1 MNLKFNYILMFV
13 MLALVPEQLSCQAI
27 FDTLNLKEFEVIA
40 DHPESGSQSRTQSID
55 SIQMREFS
63 QQDLGELLAA
73 LTPLYIKSY
82 GRGTLSTVS
91 FRGSG
96 SAHTQVLWEGF
107 RLNSP
112 MLGQVD
118 FSQVP
123 MAFFS
128 DVELLFGGASLEKSG
143 GALGG
148 SVNLSSD
155 FIANES
161 DKTIQLE
168 QTVGSFNT
176 YLTSLGIHLK
186 RGKVS
191 SFTKMIRQ
199 TSDNDFVYNN
209 NSMLPV
215 ESMKQQNAG
224 FENVGFLQK
233 FSIQLK
239 DNQQLYLMSWNQWSD
254 RDLPPIMTNVFKL
267 QEEFQTDMTSRTILG
282 WKKSDKRVALQVK
295 GAYFFENYH
304 YYLKTISQD
313 TDSKILINSGYVK
326 SDVIVELGKGLL
338 MTTGVELEHQSVN
351 SINYDG
357 LKTRNRVLAMAVIEK
372 TFFNRLAL
380 KLVLREEYSDG
391 SFLPLLPYLGASY
404 KPFEKEALFIRF
416 NVSRNYKRPT
426 LNELY
431 FYPVGN
437 INLLPEKAV
446 ELEAGIDF
454 KHDLWAG
461 QSISIGITGYHSSV
475 SNWILWLPGDFEYWF
490 PENITEVVSQ
500 GLEASLY
507 WQANV
512 QDWKLGTSL
521 QYSFTRTTDRSHVD
535 QEHLQLPYIPV
546 HQGNVF
552 VSLGYQPYFARW
564 NISYTGERATTL
576 DTKKNEF
583 NMLPG
588 YWLNHITVGRTF
600 QIRKLDL
607 EARIKVYN
615 VFDVDYQAVVW
626 RAMPGRYVDLTVKIK
641 L

>member
-1 MNLKFNYILMFV
+1 MNLKFNYILMV
-13 MLALVPEQLSCQAI
+13 AMLALVPVQLSCQAI
-27 FDTLNLKEFEVIA
+27 FDTLNLMEFEVIA
-40 DHPESGSQSRTQSID
+40 DHPESGNQSRTQSID
-55 SIQMREFS
+55 SIQMHEFS

-107 RLNSP
+107 QLNSP

-128 DVELLFGGASLEKSG
+128 GVELLFGGASLEKSG

-148 SVNLSSD
+148 SVNLSSN
-155 FIANES
+155 FITGEI

-191 SFTKMIRQ
+191 SFTKIIRQ
-199 TSDNDFVYNN
+199 SSDNDFVYFNN
-209 NSMLPV
+209 AMLPS
-215 ESMKQQNAG
+215 ENMKQQNAG
-224 FENVGFLQK
+224 FDNVGFLQK

-239 DNQQLYLMSWNQWSD
+239 DNQQIYLMSWNQWSD
-254 RDLPPIMTNVFKL
+254 HDLPPIMTNVFKL
-267 QEEFQTDMTSRTILG
+267 QEEYQTDMTSRTILG
-282 WKKSDKRVALQVK
+282 WKKSGKRVALQVK

-313 TDSKILINSGYVK
+313 VDSKNLINSGFVK
-326 SDVIVELGKGLL
+326 SDVIVELGKGFL

-351 SINYDG
+351 SINYNG
-357 LKTRNRVLAMAVIEK
+357 IKTRNRVLAMAVVEK

-380 KLVLREEYSDG
+380 KLVLREEYSDD
-391 SFLPLLPYLGASY
+391 SFLPPLPYFGASY
-404 KPFEKEALFIRF
+404 KPFEKEAFFIRF

-437 INLLPEKAV
+437 INLLPEKAF

-461 QSISIGITGYHSSV
+461 QSISIGFTGYYSSV
-475 SNWILWLPGDFEYWF
+475 KDWIHWSPSKYEPWF
-490 PENITEVVSQ
+490 PENIQEVVSQ
-500 GLEASLY
+500 GLEASLH
-507 WQANV
+507 WEADLQE
-512 QDWKLGTSL
+512 WKLGASF
-521 QYSFTRTTDRSHVD
+521 QYAFTHTTDTSRNNV
-535 QEHLQLPYIPV
+535 QLPYIPV
-546 HQGNVF
+546 NQGNGF
-552 VSLGYQPYFARW
+552 VSLGYHQYYLRW

-576 DTKKNEF
+576 DAKKNEI

-607 EARIKVYN
+607 EARIKMYN
-615 VFDVDYQAVVW
+615 VFDVDYQAVVY
-626 RAMPGRYVDLTVKIK
+626 RAMPGRYADLTVKIK

>member
-1 MNLKFNYILMFV
+1 MKLKFNYILMVV
-13 MLALVPEQLSCQAI
+13 MLALMPVQLSCQAI

-40 DHPESGSQSRTQSID
+40 DHPESGNQSRTQSID
-55 SIQMREFS
+55 SIQMSEFS

-96 SAHTQVLWEGF
+96 STHTQVLWEGF
-107 RLNSP
+107 QLNSP

-148 SVNLSSD
+148 SVNLSSN
-155 FIANES
+155 FIAGEI

-191 SFTKMIRQ
+191 SFTKIIRQ

-215 ESMKQQNAG
+215 ESMKQQSAG

-239 DNQQLYLMSWNQWSD
+239 DNQHLYLMTWNQWSD

-267 QEEFQTDMTSRTILG
+267 QEEYQTDMTSRTILG
-282 WKKSDKRVALQVK
+282 WKKTGRRVALQVK

-313 TDSKILINSGYVK
+313 TDSKNLINSGFVK
-326 SDVIVELGKGLL
+326 ADVIMELGKGFL

-351 SINYDG
+351 SLNYNG
-357 LKTRNRVLAMAVIEK
+357 IKTRNRVLAKAVVEK

-380 KLVLREEYSDG
+380 KLVLREEYSDD
-391 SFLPLLPYLGASY
+391 SFLPLLPYFGASY

-437 INLLPEKAV
+437 INLLPEKAF

-461 QSISIGITGYHSSV
+461 QSISIGFTGYYSSV
-475 SNWILWLPGDFEYWF
+475 KDWIHWNPSNYEPWF
-490 PENITEVVSQ
+490 PENIPEVVSQ
-500 GLEASLY
+500 GLEASLH

-512 QDWKLGTSL
+512 QDWELGTSL
-521 QYSFTRTTDRSHVD
+521 QYAFTRTTDRSHVD

-546 HQGNVF
+546 YQGNGF
-552 VSLGYQPYFARW
+552 ISLAYYPYFVRW

-576 DTKKNEF
+576 DAKKNEI

-588 YWLNHITVGRTF
+588 YWLNHITFGRTF

-607 EARIKVYN
+607 EARIKMYN
-615 VFDVDYQAVVW
+615 IFDVNYQAVVW
-626 RAMPGRYVDLTVKIK
+626 RAMPKRYADLTVKIK

>member
-1 MNLKFNYILMFV
+1 MNLKFNYILMVV
-13 MLALVPEQLSCQAI
+13 MLALVPVQLSCQAI

-40 DHPESGSQSRTQSID
+40 DHPESGNQSRTQSID

-96 SAHTQVLWEGF
+96 STHTQVLWEGF
-107 RLNSP
+107 QLNSP

-123 MAFFS
+123 MAFFT
-128 DVELLFGGASLEKSG
+128 DVDLLFGGASLEKSG

-148 SVNLSSD
+148 SVNLSSN
-155 FIANES
+155 FITGEI

-191 SFTKMIRQ
+191 SFTKIIRQ
-199 TSDNDFVYNN
+199 TSDNDFVYFN
-209 NSMLPV
+209 NSMLPS

-267 QEEFQTDMTSRTILG
+267 QEEYQTDMTSRTILG
-282 WKKSDKRVALQVK
+282 WKKSGKRVALQVK

-313 TDSKILINSGYVK
+313 IDSKNLINSGFVK
-326 SDVIVELGKGLL
+326 ADVIVELGKGFL

-351 SINYDG
+351 SLNYSG
-357 LKTRNRVLAMAVIEK
+357 LKTRNRVLAMAVVEK

-380 KLVLREEYSDG
+380 KLLLREEYSDD
-391 SFLPLLPYLGASY
+391 SFLPLLPYFGASY
-404 KPFEKEALFIRF
+404 KPFEKEEIFIRF
-416 NVSRNYKRPT
+416 NVSQNYKRPT

-437 INLLPEKAV
+437 INLLPEKAF

-461 QSISIGITGYHSSV
+461 QSISIGITGYHSSI
-475 SNWILWLPGDFEYWF
+475 SDWILWLPGDFEYWV
-490 PENITEVVSQ
+490 PANIPEVVSQ
-500 GLEASLY
+500 GLEASLN

-512 QDWKLGTSL
+512 HNWKLGTSF
-521 QYSFTRTTDRSHVD
+521 QYAFTQSTDQSQNEV
-535 QEHLQLPYIPV
+535 QLPYIPV
-546 HQGNVF
+546 HQGNGF
-552 VSLGYQPYFARW
+552 ISLGYQPYFVRW
-564 NISYTGERATTL
+564 NVSYTGERATTL
-576 DTKKNEF
+576 DTQKNF
-583 NMLPG
+583 SNLLPG

-607 EARIKVYN
+607 ETRIKMYN
-615 VFDVDYQAVVW
+615 VFDVDYQAVVY
-626 RAMPGRYVDLTVKIK
+626 RAMPGRYADLTVKIK